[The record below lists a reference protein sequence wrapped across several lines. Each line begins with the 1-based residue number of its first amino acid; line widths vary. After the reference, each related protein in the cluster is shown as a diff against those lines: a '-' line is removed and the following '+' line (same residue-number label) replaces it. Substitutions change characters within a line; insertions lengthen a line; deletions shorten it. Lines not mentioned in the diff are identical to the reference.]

1 MAGLPKPSKKVAN
14 TTFLGGVCLMKV
26 RFALVT
32 VLIMVL
38 VGAVSVVG
46 LADTGTITASID
58 PVLTVAFTGSLPLG
72 IISGQYDGT
81 DKGKYLEVTMN
92 SNENYTVQVTC
103 SGNLEQAANYE
114 GYYQIETEY
123 AIWKSS
129 NWNDNWG
136 QQPGPGEEPTYT
148 GWLSHLPGG
157 ANAFYEN
164 DVVYPP
170 DDCWFDA
177 QAAHFHAN
185 GGKVDDATAV
195 FRQWFNNID
204 FVPSKYFDSDTEW
217 HWKRYNYGSNSIVRI
232 YPYLDLFEDYG
243 TAAGAYSGTVTIIVS
258 LADSWATT
266 PPGSF

>member
-1 MAGLPKPSKKVAN
+1 
-14 TTFLGGVCLMKV
+14 MKA
-26 RFALVT
+26 RHALVA
-32 VLIMVL
+32 VLILMW
-38 VGAVSVVG
+38 VGIVG
-46 LADTGTITASID
+46 FAEECPIGGTIAPVFDIVFTKASLD
-58 PVLTVAFTGSLPLG
+58 LG
-72 IISGQYDGT
+72 ALGTSGVYDGT
-81 DKGKYLEVTMN
+81 VTGKYLEVTMQ

-103 SGNLEQAANYE
+103 SGNLEQATNYE
-114 GYYQIETEY
+114 GFYQIETEY

-129 NWNDNWG
+129 NWNDNWS
-136 QQPGPGEEPTYT
+136 QQPGGSDTTYT
-148 GWLSHLPGG
+148 GWLSHDFGSG
-157 ANAFYEN
+157 HAFYAN
-164 DVVYPP
+164 DVLYPP

-177 QAAHFHAN
+177 QVAHDHAQ
-185 GGKVDDATAV
+185 GGKVDDANAV

-266 PPGSF
+266 APGSF